1 VQKAKRH
8 SIEEPAE
15 IRSRRFQGLEIDPFS
30 VMVYSFVLLRMNDLR
45 GEFKRMANTILIGS
59 QWGDEGKGK
68 VIDVLTSKA
77 DWVVRYQGG
86 NNAGHTVEIGDQ
98 KYVLHLTPSG
108 ILRPGVKC
116 VIGNGLVVDPVGL
129 MAELQ
134 ELEGRGIDIKD
145 RLFISDRAHLVI
157 QYHKELD
164 GAKEA
169 KLSTGKKIGTTKRG
183 IGPAYSDKADRT
195 GLRMGDVLEDDF
207 ETMLRDR
214 IAVKN
219 ALLAVLDTEP
229 LDADGLVKTC
239 TEALDYL
246 KPFICDTVP
255 MLNAAVRDP
264 EQNVLFEGAQGVM
277 LDIDFGTYP
286 FVTSSNTGA
295 GGVPA
300 GAGVPPHCIDEVI
313 GIVKAYTTRVGEGPF
328 PTELFDEDGKQ
339 LAEVGR
345 EFGATTGRPRR
356 CGWFDAVVARY
367 SAQLC
372 GIDRWALMKLDVL
385 DGFDTIKVCVAY
397 ECDGKRV
404 DTVPA
409 SISKLSR
416 CKPVY
421 EEFKGWNC
429 STCKATSFEELPEQA
444 QKYVRWIEELTGVPV
459 SVLSVGPKRSSTI
472 ELKV

>member
-1 VQKAKRH
+1 M
-8 SIEEPAE
+8 
-15 IRSRRFQGLEIDPFS
+15 G
-30 VMVYSFVLLRMNDLR
+30 
-45 GEFKRMANTILIGS
+45 NTVLIGA

-68 VIDVLTSKA
+68 VIDVLTANA

-108 ILRPGVKC
+108 ILRSGVNC
-116 VIGNGLVVDPVGL
+116 VIGNGLVVDPIGL
-129 MAELQ
+129 AGELQ
-134 ELEGRGIDIKD
+134 DLESRGIDIRD

-169 KLSTGKKIGTTKRG
+169 KLATGKKIGTTKRG
-183 IGPAYSDKADRT
+183 IGPSYSDKADRT
-195 GLRMGDVLEDDF
+195 GLRMGDALEDDF
-207 ETMLRDR
+207 ETMLRER
-214 IAVKN
+214 IEVKN
-219 ALLAVLDTEP
+219 SMLNVLGADS
-229 LDADGLVKTC
+229 LDADDIVKTVS
-239 TEALDYL
+239 EALDYL

-264 EQNVLFEGAQGVM
+264 KQNVLFEGAQGVM

-295 GGVPA
+295 GGVAA
-300 GAGVPPHCIDEVI
+300 GAGVPPHSVDEVI

-328 PTELFDEDGKQ
+328 PTELFDDDGKQ
-339 LAEVGR
+339 LAEVGH

-356 CGWFDAVVARY
+356 CGWFDAVVARH
-367 SAQLC
+367 SAMIC
-372 GIDRWALMKLDVL
+372 GIDRWALMKMDVL
-385 DGFDTIKVCVAY
+385 DGFETIKVCTAY
-397 ECDGKRV
+397 ECDGETV
-404 DTVPA
+404 ETVPA

-429 STCKATSFEELPEQA
+429 STTGCTSFDELPEQA
-444 QKYVRWIEELTGVPV
+444 QKYVKWIEELTGVPV
-459 SVLSVGPKRSSTI
+459 SVLSVGPKRASTI
-472 ELKV
+472 ER

>member
-1 VQKAKRH
+1 
-8 SIEEPAE
+8 
-15 IRSRRFQGLEIDPFS
+15 
-30 VMVYSFVLLRMNDLR
+30 
-45 GEFKRMANTILIGS
+45 MANTILIGA

-68 VIDVLTSKA
+68 VIDVLTAKA

-86 NNAGHTVEIGDQ
+86 NNAGHTVEVGDQ
-98 KYVLHLTPSG
+98 KYVLHLAPSG

-116 VIGNGLVVDPVGL
+116 VIGNGLVVDPLGL
-129 MAELQ
+129 AAELQ
-134 ELEGRGIDIKD
+134 DLEKRGISIQD
-145 RLFISDRAHLVI
+145 RLFISDRSHLVI

-164 GAKEA
+164 GTKEA
-169 KLSTGKKIGTTKRG
+169 KLATGKKIGTTKRG
-183 IGPAYSDKADRT
+183 IGPAYSDKADRS

-207 ETMLRDR
+207 ESMLRER
-214 IAVKN
+214 IAAKN
-219 ALLAVLDTEP
+219 AMLRVLDAPE
-229 LDADGLVKTC
+229 LAADALIAQYRPVF
-239 TEALDYL
+239 EYL

-264 EQNVLFEGAQGVM
+264 GCNVLFEGAQGVM

-286 FVTSSNTGA
+286 FVTSSSTGA
-295 GGVPA
+295 GGVSA
-300 GAGVPPHCIDEVI
+300 GAGIPPHSIDEVI

-339 LAEVGR
+339 LAKVGN

-367 SAQLC
+367 SALIG
-372 GIDRWALMKLDVL
+372 GIDRWALMKMDVL
-385 DGFDTIKVCVAY
+385 DGFKTIKVCTAY
-397 ECDGKRV
+397 ECDGERV

-409 SISKLSR
+409 SISRLSR

-421 EEFKGWNC
+421 EEVEGWNC
-429 STCKATSFEELPEQA
+429 STRDATTFEELPVQA

-459 SVLSVGPKRSSTI
+459 SVLSVGPNRNSTI
-472 ELKV
+472 QLKG